1 MGKIRSSELSLI
13 KATVDKSYKNSL
25 LTELSTMNA
34 VHIKLKTKVAR
45 KTLEEK
51 DPLVLKIKN
60 LRRDLDLLFDKLE
73 LYENDF
79 LDLKVGKI
87 QKVEFGAKNI
97 IDLINHI
104 NEEINFYMNRITELK
119 RYSSKNQIEL
129 EKLKVINNCYSFL
142 ESLNLKRESLTIFN
156 QLNFKV
162 FTTFSKNVINIKNL
176 FKFSEFPNFYQ
187 TFDISEER
195 MGFYIIYPKDKEDD
209 FKGRLR
215 LIHSE
220 EVPIMKKYMTA
231 DGINFTRIN
240 REIAYIESELS
251 RYRKEQER
259 IVKENLLR
267 FAAFDEVVQ
276 NIEEYNWAE
285 RQFETLTSNR
295 QVLKFFIPVSQK
307 QEIHDNLFQRFKE
320 NIIID
325 SIDVSKKIPTYETDD
340 LKSGIKEKK
349 SEKERGYKEGTID
362 KSKTVEEEDEK
373 KDLREET
380 PTIMKNNIIVR
391 PFETITRMYGT
402 PSYSEIDPTPIIA
415 ITFPILFG
423 LMFGDVGHG
432 LVLIIAGLL
441 GAIKYRNQEGD
452 LVNLCWIIFY
462 SGWASFGVGFLY
474 GEIFGRHE
482 LEVFGL
488 VLLQL
493 TPITIPILN
502 ITLYNPMHNIITV
515 FKFAVL
521 VGVFHIN
528 LGWSIQFLNYWKQK
542 RKYLGLSDSLIKIL
556 LLTGGAI
563 LIFTFGF
570 DINTWF
576 APPYPILLV
585 IIPAMLL
592 LLLKPLGKLFRL
604 SYLKEETVGGLL
616 GEGSI
621 EAFDTILSVMSNVA
635 SYIRL
640 LALALAHIALLLSI
654 NAMVGLIEGE
664 GIGFEILTIIGLVI
678 GNMVVILLEG
688 LLVFLNTM
696 RLHFYEFF
704 FKFYQGSGID
714 YFPFYLV
721 SDFSTMNFQE
731 IFDKD
736 IISEEI
742 DKEFESQSATKADI
756 EKAYK
761 YITKKYT

>member
-1 MGKIRSSELSLI
+1 MGKKRSSKLSLI
-13 KATVDKSYKNSL
+13 KVTVDKNYKNSL

-34 VHIKLKTKVAR
+34 VHIKLKNKEER
-45 KTLEEK
+45 KILEEK
-51 DPLVLKIKN
+51 DPLVGKIKD

-73 LYENDF
+73 IFENDF
-79 LDLKVGKI
+79 LDLKGAKI

-119 RYSSKNQIEL
+119 RYSSKDQIEL
-129 EKLKVINNCYSFL
+129 EKLKVINNCYTFL
-142 ESLNLKRESLTIFN
+142 ESLNLKRESLTTFN

-162 FTTFSKNVINIKNL
+162 FTTFSKNVINLKNL

-187 TFDISEER
+187 TFEISEER
-195 MGFYIIYPKDKEDD
+195 IGFYIIYPKDKEDD

-220 EVPIMKKYMTA
+220 EVPIMKKYLTA
-231 DGINFTRIN
+231 EGINITRIN

-251 RYRKEQER
+251 RYQKEQER
-259 IVKENLLR
+259 IVKENLLK

-276 NIEEYNWAE
+276 NVEEYNWAE
-285 RQFETLTSNR
+285 RQFEDLASNR
-295 QVLKFFIPVSQK
+295 LIIKFFIPVSQK

-340 LKSGIKEKK
+340 LKSSIKEKK
-349 SEKERGYKEGTID
+349 PKGYKEGPID
-362 KSKTVEEEDEK
+362 KSETVEEEDEK

-402 PSYSEIDPTPIIA
+402 PAYSEIDPTPIIA

-432 LVLIIAGLL
+432 LVLIIAGLI
-441 GAIKYRNQEGD
+441 GAIKYRNREGD
-452 LVNLCWIIFY
+452 IVNLCWIIFY
-462 SGWASFGVGFLY
+462 CGWASFGVGFLY

-482 LEVFGL
+482 LVVFGQ
-488 VLLQL
+488 VLIYLR
-493 TPITIPILN
+493 PIMIPILN

-521 VGVFHIN
+521 VGVFHIC
-528 LGWSIQFLNYWKQK
+528 LGWFIQFLNYWKQK
-542 RKYLGLSDSLIKIL
+542 RKYLGLSDSLVKISL
-556 LLTGGAI
+556 LVGGAI

-570 DINTWF
+570 DINSWME
-576 APPYPILLV
+576 PPYPILLV
-585 IIPAMLL
+585 LIPGVLL
-592 LLLKPLGKLFRL
+592 LLLKPFGKFFRL
-604 SYLKEETVGGLL
+604 SYLKEETFGGLL

-714 YFPFYLV
+714 YFPFYLE

-742 DKEFESQSATKADI
+742 DKEFESQSATRQDI
-756 EKAYK
+756 DDAYK